1 MTAVL
6 CFTPFLPVHSSPAI
20 SAVACK
26 KLLGKEAPR
35 FVGPLSCA
43 TEFNG
48 SNGPT
53 APWFRANPEGV
64 RERSS
69 LPADALDRRFALAR
83 YLPE

>member
-1 MTAVL
+1 VL
-6 CFTPFLPVHSSPAI
+6 HGPPASSFFARDL
-20 SAVACK
+20 SGRVQ
-26 KLLGKEAPR
+26 KLRGKEAPR

-43 TEFNG
+43 NEFNG
-48 SNGPT
+48 SNGLPCGGFV
-53 APWFRANPEGV
+53 PNPGGV

>member
-43 TEFNG
+43 NEFNG
-48 SNGPT
+48 SNGPA

-69 LPADALDRRFALAR
+69 LPADALDRRFALAC
-83 YLPE
+83 YLSE